1 MNPLS
6 LKQEYDLSKI
16 EGLQA
21 KIQELESKI
30 EVITA
35 NNTVTFDTEIVESEA
50 ELEDLARK
58 GYECQIIAP
67 GKWLMKRRVI

>member
-1 MNPLS
+1 M
-6 LKQEYDLSKI
+6 
-16 EGLQA
+16 QA

-35 NNTVTFDTEIVESEA
+35 NNTVTFDTELVESEA

>member
-1 MNPLS
+1 M
-6 LKQEYDLSKI
+6 
-16 EGLQA
+16 QA

>member
-1 MNPLS
+1 LNPLS

-30 EVITA
+30 EDITA
-35 NNTVTFDTEIVESEA
+35 KNNVNLDTAIIESEA
-50 ELEDLARK
+50 ELEELARK

-67 GKWLMKRRVI
+67 GKWLMRRRVI

>member
-1 MNPLS
+1 LNPLS

>member
-30 EVITA
+30 EDIAA
-35 NNTVTFDTEIVESEA
+35 NNTVAFDTAIVESEA

-67 GKWLMKRRVI
+67 GKWLMRRRII